1 MTSEA
6 ELIASIDDETG
17 GTWLITTESGTTYR
31 IDLDGRRL
39 LRVPGGVPLRRDLES
54 LELINVVECAVGKMA
69 LFHLQ
74 VRDDSITTVRMTT
87 AVVAIERASDPC

>member
-6 ELIASIDDETG
+6 ELIASIDDKTG
-17 GTWLITTESGTTYR
+17 GTWLITTESGTRYR

-39 LRVPGGVPLRRDLES
+39 LRIAGGVPLRRDLET
-54 LELINVVECAVGKMA
+54 LELIDVIECAVGKMA
-69 LFHLQ
+69 LFHVQ

-87 AVVAIERASDPC
+87 AVVAIQRATDPR